1 MSTANAISVRNAAK
15 KAVRDDIKVTVTCCE
30 NERSIAMNV
39 TPVAITQKQGK
50 SVGRQDRSTF
60 EHTNWVNR
68 KPTSPRR
75 TDNNVR
81 SLLLIRDGH
90 LVTMTCI
97 LKVSY
102 IETGVKN
109 DDAPALKHVL
119 SSFWS

>member
-39 TPVAITQKQGK
+39 TPVAITQQQSRSVDSQYK
-50 SVGRQDRSTF
+50 SKF
-60 EHTNWVNR
+60 EHTDWVNR

-75 TDNNVR
+75 TDNDIR
-81 SLLLIRDGH
+81 SLLLIRDGD
-90 LVTMTCI
+90 LIAMSYI
-97 LKVSY
+97 IKLSY

-109 DDAPALKHVL
+109 DHVPALKHVL